1 MISMKK
7 MTCTMILALIMILSL
22 SACGG
27 NEEKAT
33 ARVKTKSLYAQGLEV
48 IQLMLEMAQ
57 TEEYIDMLAGST
69 EIKSVVQDIN
79 TGDYSKPKAVY
90 AISVTDDELAFLA
103 EFDSLDDISDDLK
116 TLLMQKLHGSLMMR
130 INGMSG
136 ALNLAAASVCTAGK
150 TFVNKDVTEDVIY
163 LYTYDDAVPVAV
175 VFTVGEDHAVS
186 ASGMFVMFD
195 GFTCGSADE
204 IEAFFGYVDIDVVEV
219 LAEK

>member
-1 MISMKK
+1 MKK
-7 MTCTMILALIMILSL
+7 SILAMILALIMTFSF
-22 SACGG
+22 SACGE
-27 NEEKAT
+27 NVEKA
-33 ARVKTKSLYAQGLEV
+33 KTKSLYAQGLEV

-69 EIKSVVQDIN
+69 EIKAVVQDIS

-90 AISVTDDELAFLA
+90 AISITDAELAFMA
-103 EFDSLDDISDDLK
+103 EFDSPDDISDDLK
-116 TLLMQKLHGSLMMR
+116 TLLMQKLRGSLMMR

-150 TFVNKDVTEDVIY
+150 TFVDEGVTEDIIY
-163 LYTYDDAVPVAV
+163 LYTYDDAFPVAV

-186 ASGMFVMFD
+186 ASGTFVMFD

-219 LAEK
+219 HAEK